1 MYVQKTD
8 EEFGETTKLLLVDA
22 TPNIRSGFIKKV
34 YGLVGM
40 QLLITFGWMLSVSS
54 NAAIASFVVDHPSIN
69 MAFVFSGLI
78 LMCPLI
84 AFREKHPY
92 NILLLFGFTICE
104 AYMIG
109 GVAAVYA
116 LQAQTHLVIVSL
128 GLTVLIFGVLSAYVH
143 ATKRDLTFL
152 ESWLS
157 IGLVVLVGMGL
168 MMAFFPFSYATQVL
182 LAGLGIAL
190 FSGYILYDTSTMIHY
205 MTPDDAIVAAVQLY
219 LDILN
224 LFLCLLQL
232 LSARE

>member
-1 MYVQKTD
+1 MYVQKID
-8 EEFGETTKLLLVDA
+8 EELGETTKLLLVDA

-40 QLLITFGWMLSVSS
+40 QLLITFGWMLSVLG
-54 NAAIASFVVDHPSIN
+54 NADLASFVVDHPSIN
-69 MAFVFSGLI
+69 MAFAFFGLI

-92 NILLLFGFTICE
+92 NMLLLLGFTICE

-109 GVAAVYA
+109 GVSAVYA
-116 LQAQTHLVIVSL
+116 QRAQTHLVIASL

-143 ATKRDLTFL
+143 ITKRDLTFL

-157 IGLVVLVGMGL
+157 IGLLVLIGMGL
-168 MMAFFPFSYATQVL
+168 MMAFFPYSYPMQVL

-190 FSGYILYDTSTMIHY
+190 FSGYIMYDTSTMVHY